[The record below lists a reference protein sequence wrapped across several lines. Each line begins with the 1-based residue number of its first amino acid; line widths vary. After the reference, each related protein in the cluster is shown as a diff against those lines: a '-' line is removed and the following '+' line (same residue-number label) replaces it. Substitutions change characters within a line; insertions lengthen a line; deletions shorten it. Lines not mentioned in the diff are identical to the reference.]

1 MIVEKQIEDIE
12 IIIMAGNTLIVR
24 FVSIARL
31 RLTLVVDTTISSF
44 SIFGGCGFAIMDDTN
59 HPDAFAVRLQPTRR
73 TTYWDRC
80 NRLHAGDINERRVVQ
95 RVWKEII

>member
-12 IIIMAGNTLIVR
+12 IIQWREIR
-24 FVSIARL
+24 SSFVSFRSLL

-44 SIFGGCGFAIMDDTN
+44 SIFGGGGFAIMDDTN

>member
-1 MIVEKQIEDIE
+1 
-12 IIIMAGNTLIVR
+12 MAGNTLIVR
-24 FVSIARL
+24 FVSVAI
-31 RLTLVVDTTISSF
+31 TLDACGGHNNQFIF
-44 SIFGGCGFAIMDDTN
+44 YFGGGGFAIMDDTN
-59 HPDAFAVRLQPTRR
+59 HPDAFAVRLLPTRR